1 MKKTILITGATDG
14 IGFETA
20 KSLVAAG
27 HHVIIHGRN
36 PEKVKQVSEQLASI
50 NSTIHVETLIAD
62 LSQQEA
68 VNSMTEQLESRDGQ
82 IDIVINNAG
91 IFTTSAPINEK
102 GIDIRFMVNTLAP
115 YQITKAL
122 LPLMPSTGRVVNLS
136 SAAQKSVN
144 LDALAGKVRLGD
156 NDAYAQSKLALTM
169 WSHALGKTQGSKG
182 PVIVSVNPKSFLG
195 SKMVNQAYGIAG
207 SDLSIGADILVR
219 AALSDEFATAQ
230 GRYYDNDIGAF
241 ADAHP
246 DTYQAS
252 KVESLL
258 KAMDDLLADR

>member
-14 IGFETA
+14 IGYETA
-20 KSLVAAG
+20 KSLVEIG
-27 HHVIIHGRN
+27 HNVIVHGRN
-36 PEKVKQVSEQLASI
+36 PAKVKEVSEQLTAI
-50 NSTIHVETLIAD
+50 NSTVNIEALIAD

-68 VNSMTEQLESRDGQ
+68 VNTMVKQLERFDGQ
-82 IDIVINNAG
+82 IDVVINNAG

-102 GIDIRFMVNTLAP
+102 GLDIRFMVNTLAP

-122 LPLMPSTGRVVNLS
+122 LPLMPSSGRVVNLS

-144 LDALAGKVRLGD
+144 LDALKGTVRLGD

-169 WSHALGKTQGSKG
+169 WSHALGNAQGSHG
-182 PVIVSVNPKSFLG
+182 PVIISVNPKSFLG

-241 ADAHP
+241 SDAHP

-252 KVESLL
+252 KVESLIE
-258 KAMDDLLADR
+258 AMDHLLADQ